1 MFQSTVVTLFITN
14 FNVKKF
20 YILPTQYFHMF
31 SIDLRKKSDYSR
43 MQHELTGLYNWQ
55 KGCLLRGAS

>member
-43 MQHELTGLYNWQ
+43 MQHELTGLYN
-55 KGCLLRGAS
+55 